1 MPHAVSQN
9 ATGNQSATD
18 PKAKG
23 LQRDRR
29 RAFLGANAGHAIE
42 FYDYGV
48 YGFLAAFMAVNFFPN
63 TDPVAGLLAS
73 FAVFALSFFIR
84 PLGGLVF
91 GPMADKF
98 GRKQTLLTVLL
109 LMSGSTFLI
118 GLLPTYHQVGVLAP
132 VLLVL
137 VRLLQGLSAGGEVG
151 TAIAFVV
158 EYAGPKRRGYSV
170 SWLSLTAVIGFLAGS
185 AVSNG
190 LATAVG
196 SENMAQWGWR
206 VPFLIAGPLGAI
218 AIYIRLKLED
228 SPVFRALENS
238 GEVAESPLK
247 SALRMPRVLILT
259 FSLIVMHASIF
270 YLVSSYL
277 ATHLR
282 TVMGFG
288 PGTILWVSVG
298 ALLYAGLLM
307 PVFGHLSDLI
317 DRRKLLLVGS
327 IAGCIT
333 MPAFFLLS
341 PVASTPVFFLLLF
354 AVVTNF
360 GLYSSSV
367 TALMTDMIP
376 ARVRATV
383 VAFSFNTPIALFG
396 GTAPLI
402 ATWLTKS
409 TGDVTS
415 PAWYFLATALVTTV
429 ALLAIK
435 KSDYIRE

>member
-1 MPHAVSQN
+1 MTNAVSQGAASCQN
-9 ATGNQSATD
+9 ATEFQANI
-18 PKAKG
+18 

-48 YGFLAAFMAVNFFPN
+48 YGFLAAYMATNFFPN
-63 TDPVAGLLAS
+63 ADPVAALLAS
-73 FAVFALSFFIR
+73 FAVFALSFFVR
-84 PLGGLVF
+84 PLGGLMF
-91 GPMADKF
+91 GPMADKL
-98 GRKQTLLTVLL
+98 GRKKTLVTVLL

-118 GLLPTYHQVGVLAP
+118 GLLPTHHQIGVLAP
-132 VLLVL
+132 ILLVL
-137 VRLLQGLSAGGEVG
+137 LRLIQGLSAGGEVG

-170 SWLSLTAVIGFLAGS
+170 SWLMLTAVIGFLVGS

-190 LATAVG
+190 LATVVG
-196 SENMAQWGWR
+196 SDAMGHWAWR
-206 VPFLIAGPLGAI
+206 MPFLLAGPLGAV

-228 SPVFRALENS
+228 SPVFLALES
-238 GEVAESPLK
+238 AGEVAENPLRL
-247 SALRMPRVLILT
+247 ALRMPRVLILT
-259 FSLIVMHASIF
+259 FASIVMHASIF
-270 YLVSSYL
+270 YLISSYL

-282 TVMGFG
+282 TVMKFD
-288 PGTILWVSVG
+288 PGMILWVTVG

-307 PVFGHLSDLI
+307 PIFGHLSDRL
-317 DRRKLLLVGS
+317 DRRRLLLTGS

-333 MPAFFLLS
+333 MPVFFFLS
-341 PVASTPVFFLLLF
+341 PVASMPVFFLLLF
-354 AVVTNF
+354 AVVTTF
-360 GLYSSSV
+360 GMFSSSV
-367 TALMTDMIP
+367 TALITDMVP

-402 ATWLTKS
+402 ATWLIQK

-415 PAWYFLATALVTTV
+415 PAWYFLGTALITTI

>member
-1 MPHAVSQN
+1 MTNAVNHGVANRQD
-9 ATGNQSATD
+9 ATEFQVNT
-18 PKAKG
+18 

-48 YGFLAAFMAVNFFPN
+48 YGFLAAYMAANFFPN
-63 TDPVAGLLAS
+63 TDPVAALLAS

-91 GPMADKF
+91 GPMADKL
-98 GRKQTLLTVLL
+98 GRKKTLLTVLM

-118 GLLPTYHQVGVLAP
+118 GLLPTHHQIGVLAP
-132 VLLVL
+132 ILLVL
-137 VRLLQGLSAGGEVG
+137 LRLLQGLSAGGEVG

-170 SWLSLTAVIGFLAGS
+170 SWLMLTAVIGFLLGS
-185 AVSNG
+185 AASNG
-190 LATAVG
+190 LATVVG
-196 SENMAQWGWR
+196 SDAMGQWAWR
-206 VPFLIAGPLGAI
+206 IPFLLAGPLGAV
-218 AIYIRLKLED
+218 AIYVRLKLED
-228 SPVFRALENS
+228 SPVFRALES
-238 GEVAESPLK
+238 LGEVAENPLRV
-247 SALRMPRVLILT
+247 ALRMPRVLILT
-259 FSLIVMHASIF
+259 FAAIVMHASIF

-282 TVMGFG
+282 TVMKFD
-288 PGTILWVSVG
+288 PGMILWVTVG
-298 ALLYAGLLM
+298 ALLYAGGLM
-307 PVFGHLSDLI
+307 PIFGHLSDRV
-317 DRRKLLLVGS
+317 DRRRLLLAGS

-333 MPAFFLLS
+333 MPAFFFLS
-341 PVASTPVFFLLLF
+341 PAASTPVFFLLLF
-354 AVVTNF
+354 AVVTTF

-367 TALMTDMIP
+367 TALMTDMVP

-402 ATWLTKS
+402 ATWLTQK

-415 PAWYFLATALVTTV
+415 PAWYFLSTALITTI